1 MKSKIDIG
9 ILIKKLNRATV
20 AYDEGHPIMTDK
32 EWDDLYFE
40 LAEWEKQTGIIFADS
55 PTQKIHF
62 EKVSELKKV
71 KHNHPMLSLD
81 KTKNLDDIKN

>member
-9 ILIKKLNRATV
+9 ILIKKLNKATE
-20 AYDEGHPIMTDK
+20 AYDAGHPIMTDK

-40 LAEWEKQTGIIFADS
+40 LVEWEKQTGIIFADS

-62 EKVSELKKV
+62 EKYG
-71 KHNHPMLSLD
+71 
-81 KTKNLDDIKN
+81 